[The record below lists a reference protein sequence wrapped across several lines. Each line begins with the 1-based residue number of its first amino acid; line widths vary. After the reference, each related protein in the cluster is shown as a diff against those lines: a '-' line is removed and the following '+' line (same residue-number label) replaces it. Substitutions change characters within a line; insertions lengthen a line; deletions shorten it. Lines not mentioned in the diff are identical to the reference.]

1 MEKRYV
7 NRLEAGRILADH
19 LVPYRGNP
27 QAILLALPR
36 GGVPVAFAIARALK
50 IPMDI
55 FVVRKLGIPG
65 QEEVAM
71 GAIASGGIRILN
83 KAIIQQLGI
92 SQESIALAAAS
103 EQNEL
108 ERRENLYRV
117 DRFLP
122 DLKGRNVIVVD
133 DGMATGSTMLAAIK
147 GLKALGLKRL
157 IAAVPVG
164 APEACMIC
172 ESEVDEMICPLQ
184 PPDFQ
189 SVGRWYEDF
198 SPTADDEVRDYLERA
213 ARMLPAIN

>member
-147 GLKALGLKRL
+147 GTWVETLDYG
-157 IAAVPVG
+157 
-164 APEACMIC
+164 C
-172 ESEVDEMICPLQ
+172 S
-184 PPDFQ
+184 
-189 SVGRWYEDF
+189 GRGTGSLHDL
-198 SPTADDEVRDYLERA
+198 RIRG
-213 ARMLPAIN
+213 R

>member
-1 MEKRYV
+1 MEKRYID
-7 NRLEAGRILADH
+7 RLEAGRILAEH
-19 LVPYRGNP
+19 LAHYRRNRRV
-27 QAILLALPR
+27 ILLALPR
-36 GGVPVAFAIARALK
+36 GGVPVAFAIAEVLK

-92 SQESIALAAAS
+92 SQESIALAAAN

-108 ERRENLYRV
+108 DRRENLYRG

-122 DLKGRNVIVVD
+122 DLENRIIIVID
-133 DGMATGSTMLAAIK
+133 DGMATGSTMMAAIK
-147 GLKALGLKRL
+147 GVKALRPQLL
-157 IAAVPVG
+157 VTAVPVG
-164 APEACMIC
+164 AMDACKIC
-172 ESEVDEMICPLQ
+172 ETEVDELICPLQ
-184 PPDFQ
+184 PSAFQ

-198 SPTADDEVRDYLERA
+198 SPTTDEQVRDYLDRA
-213 ARMLPAIN
+213 AEMFPVM